1 MTQSFLLSKQ
11 DKNESKELLKEL
23 KRKAD
28 DVKYTLRK
36 IKNIIDVNNIN
47 EEMDRFFEILD
58 DNMKEAYENQVKYAQ
73 VLEDLGK
80 RDKHKIYEM
89 RFSFPDEI
97 ENAIK
102 NR

>member
-58 DNMKEAYENQVKYAQ
+58 DNMKEPYENQVKYAQ

-80 RDKHKIYEM
+80 
-89 RFSFPDEI
+89 
-97 ENAIK
+97 
-102 NR
+102 

>member
-11 DKNESKELLKEL
+11 GKNESKGLLKEL

-36 IKNIIDVNNIN
+36 IKNIIDVDNIN

-58 DNMKEAYENQVKYAQ
+58 DNMKEAYENQVKYAKA
-73 VLEDLGK
+73 LEDLCK
-80 RDKHKIYEM
+80 RDEHKIYEM
-89 RFSFPDEI
+89 RFSFADEI

-102 NR
+102 DR